1 MQLLRGA
8 SRRLSLLAL
17 TGVMAACM
25 HSAPIPAADTDLTAD
40 IREDQQ
46 LRTETLYADYFP
58 ARAASA
64 GPGILLL
71 GGSEGGLGSGAR
83 RDALALRDHGYNV
96 LQVSFYRAPGQ
107 LENLERVPLE
117 TFDHALA
124 WLQDREEVEADH
136 IGIYG
141 TSKGAEAALIV
152 ASRHREIAAIVAAV
166 PSSVSWTGINW
177 AFDGRPAEPS
187 WSLNGEAYPAVPYGA
202 WDPELGLYSLY
213 ANGLA
218 GLDADSPAI
227 IPVEQT
233 GAPML
238 LICGGADML
247 WPSCDMSEQI
257 RARASE
263 RSDVTILAYPE
274 AGHFVAGV
282 PAEEPSEAED
292 SEYGGTTLSNY
303 ASQKDSWPKILDFL
317 DDALRNSGD

>member
-1 MQLLRGA
+1 MQLLRGPL
-8 SRRLSLLAL
+8 RRLSLLAL
-17 TGVMAACM
+17 LGVMAACT
-25 HSAPIPAADTDLTAD
+25 HPAPMPAADAELAAEV
-40 IREDQQ
+40 REDLQ

-58 ARAASA
+58 ARTASA

-83 RDALALRDHGYNV
+83 RDALALRDQGYNV

-124 WLQDREEVEADH
+124 WLRNRQEVKAGH

-141 TSKGAEAALIV
+141 TSKGAEAALVV
-152 ASRHREIAAIVAAV
+152 ASRHPEIAAIVAAA

-202 WDPELGLYSLY
+202 WDPELGIYSLY

-218 GLDADSPAI
+218 ALDVDSPAI
-227 IPVEQT
+227 LAVEQT
-233 GAPML
+233 SAPIL

-247 WPSCDMSEQI
+247 WPSCDMAEQI
-257 RARASE
+257 RARAGG
-263 RSDVTILAYPE
+263 RPDVTILTYPE

-282 PAEEPSEAED
+282 PAEAPSEAED
-292 SEYGGTTLSNY
+292 SEYGGTTVTNH
-303 ASQKDSWPKILDFL
+303 ASQKDSWPKILGFL
-317 DDALRNSGD
+317 ADALRD